1 MLYYRLIKKKNMEV
15 DPVRALNAAAH
26 VLVASLEAEVVEG
39 HIHDLV
45 LDLALDLGL
54 TAVDDRDPIQETD
67 VIKISVIVE
76 ETAIRIR
83 TTTIAVDVIPNEVDF
98 RTGVVAGT
106 ITSITIVEDIT
117 IVRTTTDPIITTT
130 IIKVVSTVN

>member
-1 MLYYRLIKKKNMEV
+1 
-15 DPVRALNAAAH
+15 
-26 VLVASLEAEVVEG
+26 
-39 HIHDLV
+39 
-45 LDLALDLGL
+45 
-54 TAVDDRDPIQETD
+54 
-67 VIKISVIVE
+67 VE